1 MNYCF
6 RYKDEKME
14 TFPSPGSDNSINP
27 YFVGSSN
34 DSNDNEIFTVNDFL
48 RQCFNLDRLTSPTIL
63 SSRVSVVL
71 ISLICKNYEILIF
84 N

>member
-1 MNYCF
+1 LNNIC

-27 YFVGSSN
+27 TYFVGSLS
-34 DSNDNEIFTVNDFL
+34 DSNDNEIYTITDVL
-48 RQCFNLDRLTSPTIL
+48 RQCFNMDGLTQPTPL
-63 SSRVSVVL
+63 SSKVSVVL
-71 ISLICKNYEILIF
+71 VILISM